1 MNATKQFLGSI
12 LAIAFFLLL
21 VVIFREHIPGKRNQH
36 NSYLVRVGMPK
47 QQAVRVMGGAPSRRI
62 SGVSADSAYVYKA
75 SPAASDNIYLG
86 IGADGTITS
95 VSHGQ

>member
-1 MNATKQFLGSI
+1 
-12 LAIAFFLLL
+12 
-21 VVIFREHIPGKRNQH
+21 
-36 NSYLVRVGMPK
+36 MPK